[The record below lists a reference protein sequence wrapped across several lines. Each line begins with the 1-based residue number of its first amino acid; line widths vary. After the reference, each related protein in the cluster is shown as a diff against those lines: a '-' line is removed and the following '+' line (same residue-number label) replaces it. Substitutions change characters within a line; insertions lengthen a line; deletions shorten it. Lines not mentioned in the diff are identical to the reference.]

1 MSSFLVSEEKE
12 TKQKK
17 KVKELWVRV
26 YIDVLIAFAGR
37 CLPTLVVLA
46 GAQKT
51 KEERMRFEREKEE
64 HKDSV
69 SF

>member
-12 TKQKK
+12 TKQK

-64 HKDSV
+64 LNK
-69 SF
+69 